1 MLLPE
6 EKERALRFKL
16 ALRMGLPIFLL
27 FLIIVLSFFSFGDRS
42 IPVFFV
48 VIAISVFAVMIYY
61 IFYLIYQGQE
71 ERITDPITH
80 TFTREYLINYFKKQ
94 IKRGSYTILLV
105 SVRNL
110 TDINSRYGVKKGDKV
125 LYEVGH
131 WVGNFLNEKEIERF
145 PIGHYK
151 GSDFLIGLPGDKDKY
166 QNMIDLM
173 CLKFQN
179 KTIEEIE
186 ISLSSAI
193 IDTNYSHDIDQLTT
207 RLFQLSDEKLEY
219 KPTFDEEEI
228 DPTELESSVL
238 HAIQRHSFSLMFQIV
253 DEKETA
259 SMLEA
264 SVKLINGDGKIIHQ
278 NKFMPVIDRLGLTR
292 TYDEMILEKVVKVSE
307 NVPHNL
313 ILAFALSP
321 SSVRNN
327 SFLER
332 ALTLLSHNESA
343 RGRIMFILS
352 ENDYYDHPKR
362 YNELLQAYRRLG
374 IFIAIDNF
382 GAFKSSM
389 TFLKD
394 INVDVLRFD
403 NTYGKH
409 IKIKEYQDIVKGLN
423 VVAQG
428 LGLRTWI
435 RMIEDRQQEKVVT
448 SLGIDFVQGNYLG
461 KIAALEELE
470 NIDK

>member
-6 EKERALRFKL
+6 EKERAQRFKL
-16 ALRMGLPIFLL
+16 ALRMGLPIFIL
-27 FLIIVLSFFSFGDRS
+27 FVIILLSFFSFGDGAV
-42 IPVFFV
+42 PAFFL
-48 VIAISVFAVMIYY
+48 VIAVSAFAVMIYY
-61 IFYLIYQGQE
+61 IFYLLYQGQE

-80 TFTREYLINYFKKQ
+80 TFSREYLINYFKKQ
-94 IKRGSYTILLV
+94 IHKGPYTILLV

-110 TDINSRYGVKKGDKV
+110 TDINSRYGVKKGDRV

-131 WVGNFLNEKEIERF
+131 WIGTFLKEKEIQRF

-151 GSDFLIGLPGDKDKY
+151 GSDFLIGLPGTKEQY
-166 QNMIDLM
+166 QNMMDLM

-179 KTIEEIE
+179 RTIDEIE
-186 ISLSSAI
+186 ISLTSALV
-193 IDTNYSHDIDQLTT
+193 DTNYSRDIDQLTT
-207 RLFQLSDEKLEY
+207 RLFQISDEKLAY
-219 KPTFDEEEI
+219 KPTFDEEEL
-228 DPTELESSVL
+228 DPTELESSVID
-238 HAIQRHSFSLMFQIV
+238 AIKNHSFSLMFQIV

-264 SVKLINGDGKIIHQ
+264 SVKLINGEGKIIHQ

-292 TYDEMILEKVVKVSE
+292 TYDEMILEKVVNLSE

-313 ILAFALSP
+313 ILAFPLSP

-394 INVDVLRFD
+394 LKVDVLRFD
-403 NTYGKH
+403 NTYGKN
-409 IKIKEYQDIVKGLN
+409 IKEKEYQDIVKGLN
-423 VVAQG
+423 VVANG

-435 RMIEDRQQEKVVT
+435 RMIEDRSQEKIVT
-448 SLGIDFVQGNYLG
+448 ALGIDFVQGNYLG
-461 KIAALEELE
+461 KIASLEEIE
-470 NIDK
+470 NID

>member
-16 ALRMGLPIFLL
+16 ALRMGLPIFIL
-27 FLIIVLSFFSFGDRS
+27 FLIVSISFFSIEQEDIS
-42 IPVFFV
+42 SYYL
-48 VIAISVFAVMIYY
+48 VILISVFAVMIYY

-80 TFTREYLINYFKKQ
+80 TFSREYLNNYIKKQ
-94 IKRGSYTILLV
+94 IQKGPYTILLI

-110 TDINSRYGVKKGDKV
+110 TEINSRYGLKKGDRV
-125 LYEVGH
+125 LYEVGQ
-131 WVGNFLNEKEIERF
+131 WIGAFLKEKEIERF

-151 GSDFLIGLPGDKDKY
+151 GSDFLIGLPGTKERY
-166 QNMIDLM
+166 QNLLDLM

-179 KTIEEIE
+179 RTVDEIE
-186 ISLSSAI
+186 IGLASAI
-193 IDTNYSHDIDQLTT
+193 VDTGYSRDIEQLTT
-207 RLFQLSDEKLEY
+207 RLFDIADEKMAY
-219 KPTFDEEEI
+219 KQTLDEEEI
-228 DPTELESSVL
+228 DPTELEASVIQ
-238 HAIQRHSFSLMFQIV
+238 AIKKHSFSLMFQIV
-253 DEKETA
+253 DEKEMA

-264 SVKLINGDGKIIHQ
+264 SVKLINDEGKIIHQ
-278 NKFMPVIDRLGLTR
+278 NKFMPVIDRLGLRR

-313 ILAFALSP
+313 ILALSLSP
-321 SSVRNN
+321 STVRNN

-332 ALTLLSHNESA
+332 ALTLLSNNELA
-343 RGRIMFILS
+343 RGRIMFVLS

-389 TFLKD
+389 AFLKD
-394 INVDVLRFD
+394 LKVDVLRFD
-403 NTYGKH
+403 NSYGKH
-409 IKIKEYQDIVKGLN
+409 IKEKEYQDIVKGLN

-428 LGLRTWI
+428 LGLRSWI
-435 RMIEDRQQEKVVT
+435 RMIEDESEEKIVT
-448 SLGIDFVQGNYLG
+448 ALGIDFVQGNYLG
-461 KIAALEELE
+461 KIASLEELE
-470 NIDK
+470 KID

>member
-6 EKERALRFKL
+6 EKERAQRFKL
-16 ALRMGLPIFLL
+16 ALRMGLPIFIL
-27 FLIIVLSFFSFGDRS
+27 FVIILLSFFSFGDGAV
-42 IPVFFV
+42 PAFFL
-48 VIAISVFAVMIYY
+48 VIAVSAFAVMIYY
-61 IFYLIYQGQE
+61 IFYLLYQGQE

-80 TFTREYLINYFKKQ
+80 TFSREYLINYFKKQ
-94 IKRGSYTILLV
+94 IERGPYTILLV

-131 WVGNFLNEKEIERF
+131 WIGTFLKEKEIERF

-151 GSDFLIGLPGDKDKY
+151 GSDFLIGLPGDKEKY
-166 QNMIDLM
+166 QNLIDLM

-179 KTIEEIE
+179 RMIDEIE
-186 ISLSSAI
+186 ISLASAI
-193 IDTNYSHDIDQLTT
+193 VDTNYSRDIDQLTT
-207 RLFQLSDEKLEY
+207 RLFQLSDEKLAY
-219 KPTFDEEEI
+219 KPMLDEDEI
-228 DPTELESSVL
+228 DPTELEASVL

-253 DEKETA
+253 DEKESA

-264 SVKLINGDGKIIHQ
+264 SVKLINSDGKIIHQ

-292 TYDEMILEKVVKVSE
+292 TYDEMILEKVVKLSE
-307 NVPHNL
+307 SVPHNL
-313 ILAFALSP
+313 ILAFPLSP

-394 INVDVLRFD
+394 LKIDVLRFD

-409 IKIKEYQDIVKGLN
+409 IATKEYQDIVKGLN

-435 RMIEDRQQEKVVT
+435 RMIEDRSQEKIVT

-461 KIAALEELE
+461 KIASLEELE
-470 NIDK
+470 NID

>member
-6 EKERALRFKL
+6 EKERAQRFRL
-16 ALRMGLPIFLL
+16 ALRMGLPIFAL
-27 FLIIVLSFFSFGDRS
+27 FLIILLSFFSFGDGE
-42 IPVFFV
+42 IPTFFL
-48 VIAISVFAVMIYY
+48 VIAVSSLAVMIYY

-80 TFTREYLINYFKKQ
+80 TFSREYLNNYFKKQ
-94 IKRGSYTILLV
+94 IAKGDYTILLV

-131 WVGNFLNEKEIERF
+131 WIGEYLKEKEIDRF

-151 GSDFLIGLPGDKDKY
+151 GSDFLIGLNGTKEHY
-166 QNMIDLM
+166 QNLLELM
-173 CLKFQN
+173 CLKFEN
-179 KTIEEIE
+179 RTIDEIE
-186 ISLSSAI
+186 ISLTSAVV
-193 IDTNYSHDIDQLTT
+193 DTNYSKNIEQLTT
-207 RLFQLSDEKLEY
+207 RLFELSDEKLLN
-219 KPTFDEEEI
+219 KQQIVDEEEL
-228 DPTELESSVL
+228 DPTELEASVIS
-238 HAIQRHSFSLMFQIV
+238 AIKKQSFSLMFQIV
-253 DEKETA
+253 DEKEKA

-264 SVKLINGDGKIIHQ
+264 SVKLINDAGKIIHQ
-278 NKFMPVIDRLGLTR
+278 NKFMPVVNRLGLTR
-292 TYDEMILEKVVKVSE
+292 TFDEMILEKIVHLSE

-313 ILAFALSP
+313 ILAFSLSP
-321 SSVRNN
+321 ASVRNN

-332 ALTLLSHNESA
+332 ALTLLSNNESA
-343 RGRIMFILS
+343 RGRLMFVLS

-362 YNELLQAYRRLG
+362 YNEQLQAYRRLG

-389 TFLKD
+389 AFLKE
-394 INVDVLRFD
+394 IKVDVLRFD

-409 IKIKEYQDIVKGLN
+409 IKDLEYQNIVKGLN

-428 LGLRTWI
+428 LHLRTWI
-435 RMIEDRQQEKVVT
+435 RMIEDETEEKIVT
-448 SLGIDFVQGNYLG
+448 ALGIDFVQGNYLG
-461 KIAALEELE
+461 KISVLEELE
-470 NIDK
+470 KI

>member
-27 FLIIVLSFFSFGDRS
+27 FVIILLSFFSFGDGAV
-42 IPVFFV
+42 PAFFL
-48 VIAISVFAVMIYY
+48 VIAVSAFAVMIYY
-61 IFYLIYQGQE
+61 IFYLLYQGQE

-80 TFTREYLINYFKKQ
+80 TFSREYLINYFKKQ
-94 IKRGSYTILLV
+94 IDRGPYTILLV

-110 TDINSRYGVKKGDKV
+110 TDINSRYGVKKGDRV

-131 WVGNFLNEKEIERF
+131 WIGNFLKEKEIERF

-151 GSDFLIGLPGDKDKY
+151 GSDFLIGLPGDKEKY

-179 KTIEEIE
+179 RTIEEIE
-186 ISLSSAI
+186 ISLASAI
-193 IDTNYSHDIDQLTT
+193 VDTKYSRDIDQLTT
-207 RLFQLSDEKLEY
+207 RLFQVSDEKLAY
-219 KPTFDEEEI
+219 KPTFDEDEI
-228 DPTELESSVL
+228 DPTELEASVL

-264 SVKLINGDGKIIHQ
+264 SVKLINGEGKIIHQ

-292 TYDEMILEKVVKVSE
+292 TYDEMILEKVVKLSE

-313 ILAFALSP
+313 ILAFSLSP

-343 RGRIMFILS
+343 RGRIMFILN

-394 INVDVLRFD
+394 LKIDVLRFD

-409 IKIKEYQDIVKGLN
+409 IATKEYQDIVKGLN

-435 RMIEDRQQEKVVT
+435 RMVEDRSQEKIVT

-461 KIAALEELE
+461 KIASLEELE
-470 NIDK
+470 KIK

>member
-6 EKERALRFKL
+6 EKERAQRFKL

-27 FLIIVLSFFSFGDRS
+27 FVIILLSFFSFGDGAV
-42 IPVFFV
+42 PAFFL
-48 VIAISVFAVMIYY
+48 VIAVSAFAVMIYY
-61 IFYLIYQGQE
+61 IFYLLYQGQE

-80 TFTREYLINYFKKQ
+80 TFSREYLINYFKKQ
-94 IKRGSYTILLV
+94 IDRGPYTILLV

-110 TDINSRYGVKKGDKV
+110 TDINSRYGVKKGDRV

-131 WVGNFLNEKEIERF
+131 WIGNFLKEKEIERF

-151 GSDFLIGLPGDKDKY
+151 GSDFLIGLPGDKEKY

-179 KTIEEIE
+179 RTIEEIE
-186 ISLSSAI
+186 ISLASAI
-193 IDTNYSHDIDQLTT
+193 VDTKYSRDIDQLTT
-207 RLFQLSDEKLEY
+207 RLFQVSDEKLAY
-219 KPTFDEEEI
+219 KPTFDEDDI
-228 DPTELESSVL
+228 DPTELEASVL

-264 SVKLINGDGKIIHQ
+264 SVKLINGEGKIIHQ

-292 TYDEMILEKVVKVSE
+292 TYDEMILEKVVKLSE

-313 ILAFALSP
+313 ILAFSLSP

-343 RGRIMFILS
+343 RGRIMFILN

-394 INVDVLRFD
+394 LKIDVLRFD

-409 IKIKEYQDIVKGLN
+409 IATKEYQDIVKGLN

-435 RMIEDRQQEKVVT
+435 RMVEDRSQEKIVT

-461 KIAALEELE
+461 KIASLEELE
-470 NIDK
+470 KIK

>member
-27 FLIIVLSFFSFGDRS
+27 FIIILISFFSFGDDT
-42 IPVFFV
+42 IPVFFI
-48 VIAISVFAVMIYY
+48 VIAISAFVVMIYY

-80 TFTREYLINYFKKQ
+80 TFSREYLNNYFKKQ
-94 IKRGSYTILLV
+94 IEKGPYTILLV

-110 TDINSRYGVKKGDKV
+110 TDINSRYGVKKGDRV
-125 LYEVGH
+125 LYEVGQ
-131 WVGNFLNEKEIERF
+131 WIGTFLKEKEIERF

-151 GSDFLIGLPGDKDKY
+151 GSDFLIGLPGTKERY
-166 QNMIDLM
+166 QNLLDLM

-179 KTIEEIE
+179 RTIDEIE

-193 IDTNYSHDIDQLTT
+193 VDTKYSRDIDQLTT
-207 RLFQLSDEKLEY
+207 RLFDVSEEKLVH
-219 KPTFDEEEI
+219 KQQIDEDEI
-228 DPTELESSVL
+228 DPTELEASVI
-238 HAIQRHSFSLMFQIV
+238 HAIQKQSFSLMFQIV

-264 SVKLINGDGKIIHQ
+264 SVKLINDEGKIIHQ

-313 ILAFALSP
+313 ILAFSLSP

-327 SFLER
+327 SFLEK
-332 ALTLLSHNESA
+332 ALTLLSNNESA

-394 INVDVLRFD
+394 LKVDVLRFD

-409 IKIKEYQDIVKGLN
+409 IKEKEYQDIVKGLN

-428 LGLRTWI
+428 LGLRSWI
-435 RMIEDRQQEKVVT
+435 RMIEDGSQEKIVS

-461 KIAALEELE
+461 RIASLEELE
-470 NIDK
+470 KIN

>member
-27 FLIIVLSFFSFGDRS
+27 FIIILLSFFSFGEGE
-42 IPVFFV
+42 IPAFFL
-48 VIAISVFAVMIYY
+48 VIAISAFAVMIYY
-61 IFYLIYQGQE
+61 IFYLLYQGQE

-80 TFTREYLINYFKKQ
+80 TFSREYLTNYFEKQ
-94 IKRGSYTILLV
+94 IEKGPYTILLV

-131 WVGNFLNEKEIERF
+131 WIGTFLKEKEIQRF

-151 GSDFLIGLPGDKDKY
+151 GSDFLIGLPSTKERY
-166 QNMIDLM
+166 QNLIDLM

-179 KTIEEIE
+179 RTIDEIE
-186 ISLSSAI
+186 ISITSAI
-193 IDTNYSHDIDQLTT
+193 VDTKYSRDIDQLIT
-207 RLFQLSDEKLEY
+207 RLFDVADEKQANKQIL
-219 KPTFDEEEI
+219 DEDEI
-228 DPTELESSVL
+228 DPTKLEASV
-238 HAIQRHSFSLMFQIV
+238 IQAVQKHSFSLMFQIV
-253 DEKETA
+253 DEKEVA

-264 SVKLINGDGKIIHQ
+264 SVKLINDEGKIIHQ

-292 TYDEMILEKVVKVSE
+292 TYDEMILEKVVKLSE

-332 ALTLLSHNESA
+332 ALTLLSNNESA

-394 INVDVLRFD
+394 LKVDILRYD

-409 IKIKEYQDIVKGLN
+409 IKEKEYQDIVKGLN

-435 RMIEDRQQEKVVT
+435 RMIEDKAQEKIVT

-461 KIAALEELE
+461 KIASLEELE
-470 NIDK
+470 KID

>member
-6 EKERALRFKL
+6 EKERELRFKL

-27 FLIIVLSFFSFGDRS
+27 FVIILISFFSFGDGE
-42 IPVFFV
+42 IPAFFL
-48 VIAISVFAVMIYY
+48 VIAISAFAVMIYY
-61 IFYLIYQGQE
+61 IFYLLYQGQE

-80 TFTREYLINYFKKQ
+80 TFSREYLINYFKKQ
-94 IKRGSYTILLV
+94 IDKGPYTILLV

-110 TDINSRYGVKKGDKV
+110 TDINSRYGVKKGDRV

-131 WVGNFLNEKEIERF
+131 WIGTFLKEKEIQRF

-151 GSDFLIGLPGDKDKY
+151 GSDFLIGLPGTKEKY
-166 QNMIDLM
+166 QNLIDLM

-179 KTIEEIE
+179 RTIDEIE
-186 ISLSSAI
+186 ISLTSAI
-193 IDTNYSHDIDQLTT
+193 VDTKYSHDIDQLTT
-207 RLFQLSDEKLEY
+207 RLFDISDEKLIN
-219 KPTFDEEEI
+219 KQVIDEDEI
-228 DPTELESSVL
+228 DPTELEASVI
-238 HAIQRHSFSLMFQIV
+238 HAIQKHSFSLMFQIV

-264 SVKLINGDGKIIHQ
+264 SVKLINGEGKIIHQ

-292 TYDEMILEKVVKVSE
+292 TYDEMILEKVVKLSE

-313 ILAFALSP
+313 ILAFSLSP

-327 SFLER
+327 TFLER

-394 INVDVLRFD
+394 LKIDVLRFD

-409 IKIKEYQDIVKGLN
+409 ITTKEYQDIVKGLN

-435 RMIEDRQQEKVVT
+435 RMIEDRSQEKIVT
-448 SLGIDFVQGNYLG
+448 SLGINFVQGNYLG
-461 KIAALEELE
+461 KIASLEELE
-470 NIDK
+470 KIN

>member
-6 EKERALRFKL
+6 EKERELRFKL

-27 FLIIVLSFFSFGDRS
+27 FVIILISFFSFGDGK
-42 IPVFFV
+42 IPVFFL
-48 VIAISVFAVMIYY
+48 VIAISAFAVMIYY
-61 IFYLIYQGQE
+61 IFYLLYQGQE

-80 TFTREYLINYFKKQ
+80 TFSREYLINYFKKQ
-94 IKRGSYTILLV
+94 IDKGPYTILLV

-110 TDINSRYGVKKGDKV
+110 TDINSRYGVKKGDRV

-131 WVGNFLNEKEIERF
+131 WIGTFLKEKEIQRF

-151 GSDFLIGLPGDKDKY
+151 GSDFLIGLPGTKEKY
-166 QNMIDLM
+166 QNLIDLM

-179 KTIEEIE
+179 RTIDEIE
-186 ISLSSAI
+186 ISLTSAI
-193 IDTNYSHDIDQLTT
+193 VDTKYSHDIDQLTT
-207 RLFQLSDEKLEY
+207 RLFEASDEKLAY
-219 KPTFDEEEI
+219 KPAVDEDEI
-228 DPTELESSVL
+228 DPTELEASVI
-238 HAIQRHSFSLMFQIV
+238 HAIQKHSFSLMFQIV

-264 SVKLINGDGKIIHQ
+264 SVKLINGEGKIIHQ

-292 TYDEMILEKVVKVSE
+292 TFDEMILEKVVKVSE

-313 ILAFALSP
+313 ILALSLSP

-332 ALTLLSHNESA
+332 ALTLLSNNESA

-352 ENDYYDHPKR
+352 ENDYYDYPKR

-394 INVDVLRFD
+394 LKVDVLRFD

-409 IKIKEYQDIVKGLN
+409 IKEKEYQDIVKGLN

-428 LGLRTWI
+428 LGLRSWI
-435 RMIEDRQQEKVVT
+435 RMVEDRSQEKIVT

-461 KIAALEELE
+461 RIASLEEIE
-470 NIDK
+470 KID

>member
-6 EKERALRFKL
+6 EKERAQRFKL
-16 ALRMGLPIFLL
+16 ALRMGLPIFIL
-27 FLIIVLSFFSFGDRS
+27 FIIILLSFFSFGDGT
-42 IPVFFV
+42 IPTFFL
-48 VIAISVFAVMIYY
+48 VIAVSSFAVMIYY
-61 IFYLIYQGQE
+61 IFYLIYRGQE

-80 TFTREYLINYFKKQ
+80 TFSREYLINYFKKQ
-94 IKRGSYTILLV
+94 IDKGAYTILLV

-110 TDINSRYGVKKGDKV
+110 TDINSRYGVKKGDRV

-131 WVGNFLNEKEIERF
+131 WIGEYLQEKEIERF

-151 GSDFLIGLPGDKDKY
+151 GSDFLIGLPGSKEKY
-166 QNMIDLM
+166 QNVIDLM
-173 CLKFQN
+173 CLKFQDRR
-179 KTIEEIE
+179 IDEIE
-186 ISLSSAI
+186 IGLSSAI
-193 IDTNYSHDIDQLTT
+193 VDTKYSRNLDQLIT
-207 RLFQLSDEKLEY
+207 RLFDVSDEKIAHKQDVEDDDL
-219 KPTFDEEEI
+219 
-228 DPTELESSVL
+228 DPTVLEASVL

-264 SVKLINGDGKIIHQ
+264 SVKLINDDGKIIHQ

-292 TYDEMILEKVVKVSE
+292 TYDEMILEKVVKLSE
-307 NVPHNL
+307 NVPHN
-313 ILAFALSP
+313 IMLAFSLSP

-332 ALTLLSHNESA
+332 ALTLLGNNESA

-362 YNELLQAYRRLG
+362 YNELLQAYRRMG

-394 INVDVLRFD
+394 LKVDVLRFD

-409 IKIKEYQDIVKGLN
+409 IKEKEYQNIVKGLN

-428 LGLRTWI
+428 LGLRSWI
-435 RMIEDRQQEKVVT
+435 RMIEDESQEKIVT

-461 KIAALEELE
+461 KIASLDELE
-470 NIDK
+470 KL

>member
-6 EKERALRFKL
+6 EKERELRFKL

-27 FLIIVLSFFSFGDRS
+27 FVIILISFFSFGDGE
-42 IPVFFV
+42 IPAFFL
-48 VIAISVFAVMIYY
+48 VIAISAFAVMIYY
-61 IFYLIYQGQE
+61 IFYLLYQGQE

-80 TFTREYLINYFKKQ
+80 TFSREYLINYFKKQ
-94 IKRGSYTILLV
+94 IEKGPYTILLV

-110 TDINSRYGVKKGDKV
+110 TDINSRYGVKKGDRV

-131 WVGNFLNEKEIERF
+131 WIGTFLKEKEIQRF

-151 GSDFLIGLPGDKDKY
+151 GSDFLIGLPGTKEKY
-166 QNMIDLM
+166 QNLIDLM

-179 KTIEEIE
+179 RTIDEIE
-186 ISLSSAI
+186 ISLTSAI
-193 IDTNYSHDIDQLTT
+193 VDTKYSHDIDQLTT
-207 RLFQLSDEKLEY
+207 RLFEVSDEKLAY
-219 KPTFDEEEI
+219 KPAVDEDEI
-228 DPTELESSVL
+228 DPTELEASVI
-238 HAIQRHSFSLMFQIV
+238 HAIQKHSFSLMFQIV

-264 SVKLINGDGKIIHQ
+264 SVKLINGEGKIIHQ

-292 TYDEMILEKVVKVSE
+292 TFDEMILEKVVKVSE

-313 ILAFALSP
+313 ILALSLSP

-332 ALTLLSHNESA
+332 ALTLLSNNESA

-352 ENDYYDHPKR
+352 ENDYYDYPKR

-394 INVDVLRFD
+394 LKVDVLRFD

-409 IKIKEYQDIVKGLN
+409 IKEKEYQDIVKGLN

-428 LGLRTWI
+428 LGLRSWI
-435 RMIEDRQQEKVVT
+435 RMIEDRSQEKIVT

-461 KIAALEELE
+461 RIASLEEIE
-470 NIDK
+470 KID